1 MSTKDCL
8 IFLATAVLAFVV
20 IFFIGF
26 SSDKSTVEVR
36 KGTIVNIDDTAEED
50 SDEASSWANNSSSGA
65 YDKSAN
71 GKAREAAKEEDVESI
86 ADENNRRIKSR
97 RLPAHMITYWRENDG
112 LLFSYTK
119 YREFTREL
127 VDLNTSYSA
136 GPYTKTYETPT
147 PKPQKVKKILS

>member
-1 MSTKDCL
+1 MSMKDSL

-20 IFFIGF
+20 IFLIGF

-50 SDEASSWANNSSSGA
+50 SDEASSWANSSSSGA
-65 YDKSAN
+65 YGKSAN
-71 GKAREAAKEEDVESI
+71 GKAREVAKEEDVESI
-86 ADENNRRIKSR
+86 ADENNRRIKPW

-112 LLFSYTK
+112 LFFSYDK

-127 VDLNTSYSA
+127 VGLNTSYSA
-136 GPYTKTYETPT
+136 GPYTEAHETPT
-147 PKPQKVKKILS
+147 PKPRKVKKVLS